1 MQPVVFVHLPQYRQP
16 DEQGTWVERGM
27 AYVPLLRHS
36 STRPQSSGLGTTA
49 RTEEPRRRNSSASDD
64 DTAVGH
70 LHVATNLQ
78 PLRGRDNVA
87 IQTAT
92 PTPVGC
98 GLVGTVSWA
107 PGATRPHASR
117 REVPS
122 PGRSP
127 VARRFA
133 AVCAGSRGCVSDTNG
148 NRGICLALAHQ
159 RHSCR
164 TTCSQHDAS
173 TVHCHSRP
181 VAASGLVCH
190 SAACEGGLDGTEG
203 ASGCCGAAAH
213 CAFSALQFKGFSPSP
228 ISDKLAQLRRL
239 GPAFP
244 QGTRLTHPGRR
255 AGSNVGTAREH
266 FSSPSRSHSRPRPAL
281 LDEHLSFP
289 ILLFPPDGP
298 SAFHLVPP
306 LRPPFSHKLV
316 PSSANPQNQHPFPRT
331 NGRVPLFPSSSSR
344 PTTTNPSIS
353 PCVSCVRLLLHSI
366 RVHLIRSST

>member
-16 DEQGTWVERGM
+16 DERGTWVERGM

-64 DTAVGH
+64 DTAVGR
-70 LHVATNLQ
+70 LHVATYLQ

-107 PGATRPHASR
+107 PGGTRPHASR

-148 NRGICLALAHQ
+148 NRGICLALAYQ

-181 VAASGLVCH
+181 VAASGRVCH

-203 ASGCCGAAAH
+203 ASGGAVVLLRIALFRRCNSKDSAHPQSATSWPSCAAW
-213 CAFSALQFKGFSPSP
+213 
-228 ISDKLAQLRRL
+228 D
-239 GPAFP
+239 
-244 QGTRLTHPGRR
+244 
-255 AGSNVGTAREH
+255 
-266 FSSPSRSHSRPRPAL
+266 
-281 LDEHLSFP
+281 
-289 ILLFPPDGP
+289 
-298 SAFHLVPP
+298 
-306 LRPPFSHKLV
+306 
-316 PSSANPQNQHPFPRT
+316 
-331 NGRVPLFPSSSSR
+331 PLFPKGR
-344 PTTTNPSIS
+344 A
-353 PCVSCVRLLLHSI
+353 
-366 RVHLIRSST
+366 

>member
-16 DEQGTWVERGM
+16 DERGTWVERGM

-78 PLRGRDNVA
+78 PLRQRDNVA

-107 PGATRPHASR
+107 PGGTRPHASR

-148 NRGICLALAHQ
+148 NKGICLALAHQ

-181 VAASGLVCH
+181 VAASGRVCH

-203 ASGCCGAAAH
+203 ASGVLWCCCALRFFGAAIQRIQPIPNQRQAGP
-213 CAFSALQFKGFSPSP
+213 AAPPGTRFSPRDALDPSW
-228 ISDKLAQLRRL
+228 SASRQQRRD
-239 GPAFP
+239 
-244 QGTRLTHPGRR
+244 
-255 AGSNVGTAREH
+255 
-266 FSSPSRSHSRPRPAL
+266 RS
-281 LDEHLSFP
+281 
-289 ILLFPPDGP
+289 
-298 SAFHLVPP
+298 
-306 LRPPFSHKLV
+306 
-316 PSSANPQNQHPFPRT
+316 
-331 NGRVPLFPSSSSR
+331 
-344 PTTTNPSIS
+344 
-353 PCVSCVRLLLHSI
+353 
-366 RVHLIRSST
+366 